1 MMIHASVTETLHS
14 GSLVVAIPLALAAG
28 IVSFLSPCVLPLVP
42 GYVAFMT
49 GIAGTNA
56 MSRTKKRSRALI
68 GTLAFITGIAIVFVS
83 YGALFGGL
91 GKVFIEHQRPIQ
103 IVMGAIVVVLG
114 LGFLGLI
121 PGLQREFRMH
131 KKPTGTI
138 AGAFLL
144 GVLFAVGWT
153 PCIGPALAAVQ
164 TMALSEASA
173 ARGALLSFVYV
184 LGIGLPFII
193 VGVFLENSV
202 RAVGALRK
210 HSKLVTAIGG
220 VMLIAIGILQIT
232 GLWNDL
238 MVTLRVWVANWQV
251 PI

>member
-1 MMIHASVTETLHS
+1 MIHTSVTDTLHS
-14 GSLVVAIPLALAAG
+14 GSLLAALPLALAAG
-28 IVSFLSPCVLPLVP
+28 LVSFLSPCVLPLVP

-49 GIAGTNA
+49 GVAGTNA
-56 MSRTKKRSRALI
+56 QGRSKNRSRALV
-68 GTLAFITGIAIVFVS
+68 GTLAFIVGIALVFVS

-91 GKVFIEHQRPIQ
+91 GRVFIEYQRQIQ
-103 IVMGAIVVVLG
+103 IVMGSLVVILG
-114 LGFLGLI
+114 LGFLGAI
-121 PGLQREFRMH
+121 PALQREFRVH
-131 KKPTGTI
+131 QKPTGTI

-184 LGIGLPFII
+184 LGIGLPFLV
-193 VGVFLENSV
+193 VGVFLENSI
-202 RAVGALRK
+202 RAVGILRK
-210 HSKLVTAIGG
+210 YSRVVTALGG
-220 VMLIAIGILQIT
+220 LMLIAIGILQIT
-232 GLWNDL
+232 GMWNDL
-238 MVTLRVWVANWQV
+238 MVTLRVWVADWQV

>member
-1 MMIHASVTETLHS
+1 MIAMSVTETLTA
-14 GSLVVAIPLALAAG
+14 GSLLAAIPLAFVAG
-28 IVSFLSPCVLPLVP
+28 LVSFLSPCVLPLVP

-49 GIAGTNA
+49 GVAGTNA
-56 MSRTKKRSRALI
+56 QGRTKKRSRALV
-68 GTLAFITGIAIVFVS
+68 GTLAFIAGLAVVFVS
-83 YGALFGGL
+83 YGALFGGV
-91 GKVFIEHQRPIQ
+91 GKVFIEHQRTIQ
-103 IVMGAIVVVLG
+103 IVMGALVIFLG

-121 PGLQREFRMH
+121 PALQREFRMH
-131 KKPTGTI
+131 HKPTGTI

-164 TMALSEASA
+164 TMALSEANAS
-173 ARGALLSFVYV
+173 RGALLSFTYV
-184 LGIGLPFII
+184 LGIGIPFLV
-193 VGVFLENSV
+193 VGVFLENSI

-220 VMLIAIGILQIT
+220 LLLIAIGVMQVT
-232 GLWNDL
+232 GMWNDL
-238 MVTLRVWVANWQV
+238 MVSLRVWVSNWQV

>member
-1 MMIHASVTETLHS
+1 MIAMSVTETLTT
-14 GSLVVAIPLALAAG
+14 GSLLAAIPLAFVAG
-28 IVSFLSPCVLPLVP
+28 LVSFLSPCVLPLVP

-49 GIAGTNA
+49 GVAGTNA
-56 MSRTKKRSRALI
+56 QGRTKKRSRALV
-68 GTLAFITGIAIVFVS
+68 GTLSFITGLAVVFVS
-83 YGALFGGL
+83 YGALFGGV
-91 GKVFIEHQRPIQ
+91 GKVFIEHQRTIQ
-103 IVMGAIVVVLG
+103 IVMGALVIFLG

-121 PGLQREFRMH
+121 PALQREFRMH
-131 KKPTGTI
+131 HKPTGTI

-164 TMALSEASA
+164 TMALSEANAS
-173 ARGALLSFVYV
+173 RGALLSFTYV
-184 LGIGLPFII
+184 LGIGIPFLV
-193 VGVFLENSV
+193 VGVFLENSI

-220 VMLIAIGILQIT
+220 LLLIAIGVMQVT
-232 GLWNDL
+232 GMWNDL
-238 MVTLRVWVANWQV
+238 MVSLRVWASNWQV

>member
-1 MMIHASVTETLHS
+1 MIAMSVTETLTA
-14 GSLVVAIPLALAAG
+14 GSLLAAIPLAFVAG
-28 IVSFLSPCVLPLVP
+28 LVSFLSPCVLPLVP

-49 GIAGTNA
+49 GVAGTNA
-56 MSRTKKRSRALI
+56 QGRTKKRSRALV
-68 GTLAFITGIAIVFVS
+68 GTLSFITGLAVVFVS
-83 YGALFGGL
+83 YGALFGGV
-91 GKVFIEHQRPIQ
+91 GKVFIEHQRTIQ
-103 IVMGAIVVVLG
+103 IVMGALVIFLG

-121 PGLQREFRMH
+121 PALQREFRMH
-131 KKPTGTI
+131 HKPTGTI

-164 TMALSEASA
+164 TMALSEANAS
-173 ARGALLSFVYV
+173 RGALLSFTYV
-184 LGIGLPFII
+184 LGIGIPFLV
-193 VGVFLENSV
+193 VGVFLENSI

-220 VMLIAIGILQIT
+220 LLLIAIGVMQVT
-232 GLWNDL
+232 GMWNDL
-238 MVTLRVWVANWQV
+238 MVSLRVWASNWQV

>member
-1 MMIHASVTETLHS
+1 MIAMSVTETLTA
-14 GSLVVAIPLALAAG
+14 GSLLAAIPLAFVAG
-28 IVSFLSPCVLPLVP
+28 LVSFLSPCVLPLVP

-49 GIAGTNA
+49 GVAGTNA
-56 MSRTKKRSRALI
+56 QGRTKKRSRALV
-68 GTLAFITGIAIVFVS
+68 GTLSFITGLAVVFVS
-83 YGALFGGL
+83 YGALFGGV
-91 GKVFIEHQRPIQ
+91 GKVFIEHQRTIQ
-103 IVMGAIVVVLG
+103 IVMGALVIFLG

-121 PGLQREFRMH
+121 PALQREFRMH
-131 KKPTGTI
+131 HKPTGTI

-164 TMALSEASA
+164 TMALSEANAS
-173 ARGALLSFVYV
+173 RGALLSFTYV
-184 LGIGLPFII
+184 LGIGIPFLV
-193 VGVFLENSV
+193 VGVFLENSI

-220 VMLIAIGILQIT
+220 LLLIAIGVMQVT
-232 GLWNDL
+232 GIWNDL
-238 MVTLRVWVANWQV
+238 MVSLRVWASNWQV

>member
-1 MMIHASVTETLHS
+1 MIHTSVTETLHS
-14 GSLVVAIPLALAAG
+14 GSLLVAIPLALAAG

-49 GIAGTNA
+49 GIAGTGA
-56 MSRTKKRSRALI
+56 QGRTKKRSRALV
-68 GTLAFITGIAIVFVS
+68 GTLAFISGIAVVFVS

-103 IVMGAIVVVLG
+103 IVMGSLVVILG

-121 PGLQREFRMH
+121 PALQREFRVH
-131 KKPTGTI
+131 QKPTGTI
-138 AGAFLL
+138 AGAFML

-164 TMALSEASA
+164 TMALSEANA
-173 ARGALLSFVYV
+173 TRGALLSFVYV

-193 VGVFLENSV
+193 VGVFLENSI
-202 RAVGALRK
+202 RAVGVLRK
-210 HSKLVTAIGG
+210 HSKLVTALGG
-220 VMLIAIGILQIT
+220 LMLIAIGVLQIT
-232 GLWNDL
+232 GIWNDL
-238 MVTLRVWVANWQV
+238 MVTLRVWVANWQA